1 MHNVTIIDNYLLIA
15 VSLFLGEGV
24 LKLSQY
30 FRVDDN
36 KSLRNSRQF
45 IQWLS
50 LNLPPII
57 WSKGCLSLTEV
68 NLTIVI
74 DLIDEIILR
83 LTETEFES
91 MYVLK

>member
-1 MHNVTIIDNYLLIA
+1 MNITIYWRICHMHNVTIIDNYLLIA

-45 IQWLS
+45 IQ
-50 LNLPPII
+50 
-57 WSKGCLSLTEV
+57 
-68 NLTIVI
+68 
-74 DLIDEIILR
+74 
-83 LTETEFES
+83 
-91 MYVLK
+91 